1 MYRSSTR
8 PYFLAKTAHRL
19 CKLLLCVFGIAV
31 GTSSTSAIAEQYPSK
46 PLRMIVPSVAGGILD
61 TVGRTVAAKLAEQM
75 GQPVIVENKP
85 GAGSTIGSEA
95 ILKLPADGYTLLAVA
110 TGHAINPAVYKKL
123 PYDTVRDFQPVSH
136 TVNLTNV
143 LVVHPS
149 IPAGNVR
156 ELIAY
161 GKANPGKLTFGSAG
175 NGQSNHLSGE
185 LFKSLTGLDMT
196 HVPYKGSA
204 AALADVLAGNV
215 SMMFVDVLSA
225 SSHVKAG
232 KLKAIGITG
241 TQRSAAAPEFQTIA
255 EQGVSGFNGN
265 SWLGVVVRAGTPKE
279 IVARLSAEIA
289 KALKSPEVRE
299 RFLAQGVEPVGSTAE
314 QFAAHIEAEMP
325 RWARAVQVSGAK
337 ID

>member
-1 MYRSSTR
+1 MLLMRV
-8 PYFLAKTAHRL
+8 LALGLTVAT
-19 CKLLLCVFGIAV
+19 FA
-31 GTSSTSAIAEQYPSK
+31 AEAQTWPSK
-46 PLRMIVPSVAGGILD
+46 PLRAIVPIAPGSMADIAGR
-61 TVGRTVAAKLAEQM
+61 VVFEQVSTQL

-161 GKANPGKLTFGSAG
+161 AKANPGKLTFGSAG

-185 LFKSLTGLDMT
+185 LFKSLTGIDMT

-241 TQRSAAAPEFQTIA
+241 TQRSTAAPEFQTIA
-255 EQGVSGFNGN
+255 EQGVPGFNGN